1 MILYDISFPPSNFT
15 LYDSLE
21 VHPHLCKVHN
31 LQYLKSNK
39 DDLYDKRIF
48 QIKKQRFYV
57 NMEGAKY
64 MNKQSMKRGPKMHLK
79 NIDTKSTSLV
89 GKCVT

>member
-1 MILYDISFPPSNFT
+1 MILYDISFLPSNFT

-31 LQYLKSNK
+31 LQHLKSNK
-39 DDLYDKRIF
+39 NDLYNKMIF

-57 NMEGAKY
+57 NMEGSKY
-64 MNKQSMKRGPKMHLK
+64 MNKQTMKRGSKMHLK
-79 NIDTKSTSLV
+79 NIET
-89 GKCVT
+89 